1 MVVVEDVSICLE
13 DLYFCLELIILIFQL
28 LASSMK
34 VSNFLKE

>member
-1 MVVVEDVSICLE
+1 MVVVEDVYICLE

-34 VSNFLKE
+34 VFDLLKE